1 LRALIAA
8 QMVERMR
15 EFVALGRIL
24 PDDWSALD
32 PLTRAMLV
40 AVVVG
45 SDQPMFASCVE
56 EALETYELA
65 FDDLELP

>member
-1 LRALIAA
+1 
-8 QMVERMR
+8 MR
-15 EFVALGRIL
+15 ETATAAPVLGRIL

-40 AVVVG
+40 AAVLG
-45 SDQPMFASCVE
+45 AHEPSFAACVE
-56 EALETYELA
+56 EALEMYELA

>member
-1 LRALIAA
+1 
-8 QMVERMR
+8 MR
-15 EFVALGRIL
+15 EMAGPVLGRIL

-32 PLTRAMLV
+32 PLARAMLV
-40 AVVVG
+40 ASVLDAG
-45 SDQPMFASCVE
+45 APTFAACVE